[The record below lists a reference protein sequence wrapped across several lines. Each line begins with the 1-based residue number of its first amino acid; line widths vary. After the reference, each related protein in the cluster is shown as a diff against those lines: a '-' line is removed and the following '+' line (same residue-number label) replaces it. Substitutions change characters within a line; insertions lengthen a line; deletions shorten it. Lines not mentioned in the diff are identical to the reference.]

1 MRVHRIAVQR
11 PDTIAVSVNAKNFAL
26 SGTEEYNWYWLVGE
40 QQQQQQQQQQHRD
53 RIEID

>member
-40 QQQQQQQQQQHRD
+40 QQQQQQQQQHRD

>member
-1 MRVHRIAVQR
+1 MRVRRIAVQR
-11 PDTIAVSVNAKNFAL
+11 PDTIAGSVNAKNFAL

-40 QQQQQQQQQQHRD
+40 QQQHRD